1 MADKAKQTAEAQ
13 TQEQVQEVSL
23 LDQILTEGKMAR
35 DDYQREQAKD
45 MIGEFVNQVMSGEL
59 TMSKN
64 MDVAINARI
73 AEIDRVRPPR
83 VQITYDVE
91 VGGAIELKELP
102 FVVGVMGDFVGK
114 PEEPLPANKNR
125 KFVEIDPDNFNQVMA
140 GMKPRVAFSVENKM
154 QNYGSKVGVDLKF
167 NNIEDFEPDNV
178 VQQVEPLRKL
188 VEARQKL
195 SDLRSKMDGNDK
207 LESILNDLISDA
219 DKQKQIS
226 DALGIEKKEE

>member
-1 MADKAKQTAEAQ
+1 MA
-13 TQEQVQEVSL
+13 
-23 LDQILTEGKMAR
+23 
-35 DDYQREQAKD
+35 
-45 MIGEFVNQVMSGEL
+45 
-59 TMSKN
+59 SKES
-64 MDVAINARI
+64 IQHK
-73 AEIDRVRPPR
+73 IDRVRPPR

-114 PEEPLPANKNR
+114 PEEPLPAIKNR
-125 KFVEIDPDNFNQVMA
+125 KFVEIDPDNFNQVLS

-154 QNYGSKVGVDLKF
+154 QNDGSKVGVDLKF

-195 SDLRSKMDGNDK
+195 SDLRSKMDGNEK
-207 LESILNDLISDA
+207 LESMLNDIIGDA

>member
-1 MADKAKQTAEAQ
+1 MA
-13 TQEQVQEVSL
+13 
-23 LDQILTEGKMAR
+23 
-35 DDYQREQAKD
+35 
-45 MIGEFVNQVMSGEL
+45 
-59 TMSKN
+59 SKES
-64 MDVAINARI
+64 IQHK
-73 AEIDRVRPPR
+73 IDRVRPPR

-114 PEEPLPANKNR
+114 PEEPLPAIKNR
-125 KFVEIDPDNFNQVMA
+125 KFVEIDPDNFNQVLA

-154 QNYGSKVGVDLKF
+154 QNDGSKVGVDLKF

-195 SDLRSKMDGNDK
+195 SDLRSKMDGNEK
-207 LESILNDLISDA
+207 LESMLNDIIGDA